1 MQLVIDDIATLYG
14 NYHSAMDNV
23 STYHFQ
29 GQNATIDGV
38 SFQIAS
44 PKEINR
50 VSKLIRKALDL
61 KPVKVNNH
69 ETRMY
74 KSQPSYDGYNNTDF
88 ILPGGASYNDPG
100 SGNGSDTVSGRR
112 SSNSSKQSSDDFD
125 SSFESE
131 Y

>member
-1 MQLVIDDIATLYG
+1 MLFRSIATLYG
-14 NYHSAMDNV
+14 NYHNAMNSV

-50 VSKLIRKALDL
+50 ISKLVRKELGL
-61 KPVKVNNH
+61 KPVTVNNH

-74 KSQPSYDGYNNTDF
+74 KSQPNYDGYNNTDF

-100 SGNGSDTVSGRR
+100 SGSGSDTVTGRGSIKSR
-112 SSNSSKQSSDDFD
+112 TTQEQNNTLN
-125 SSFESE
+125 
-131 Y
+131 